1 MDYIV
6 ENFQH
11 YLTGA
16 PVLAFAAAFVAG
28 LLTSFTP
35 CVYPMIPITAAYI
48 GGSSGKGSRLRA
60 LLLSMSYVLGL
71 SIMYS
76 ALGAAAALTG
86 RIFGSFASSP
96 HVNLILANIFI
107 LLGMSMMDIFTIPM
121 PKFLTNVSARKKGGG
136 FAGAFLLGMVTAFVA
151 TPCTTPVV
159 LSILTLV
166 AKNQNVVY
174 GTALLFVFSLGIGAL
189 LVVVGTFA
197 GAVAALPKSGA
208 WMEKIK
214 HVFGWLMIAC
224 GEYFLI
230 QAGRMWT

>member
-1 MDYIV
+1 MNHIV

-16 PVLAFAAAFVAG
+16 PILAFAAAFAAG

-48 GGSSGKGSRLRA
+48 GGSSSKGSRLRA
-60 LLLSMSYVLGL
+60 LMLSMSYVLGL
-71 SIMYS
+71 SVMYS

-96 HVNLILANIFI
+96 YINLILANIFVV
-107 LLGMSMMDIFTIPM
+107 LGLSMMDVFDIPM
-121 PKFLTNVSARKKGGG
+121 PRFLTNLSPRKKGGG
-136 FAGAFLLGMVTAFVA
+136 YVGAFLLGMLTAFVA

-166 AKNQNVVY
+166 AKHQSVVY
-174 GTALLFVFSLGIGAL
+174 GTALLFVFALGMGAL

-197 GAVAALPKSGA
+197 GSVASLPKSGP

-214 HVFGWLMIAC
+214 HAFGWLMIAC

-230 QAGRMWT
+230 QAGRMWP